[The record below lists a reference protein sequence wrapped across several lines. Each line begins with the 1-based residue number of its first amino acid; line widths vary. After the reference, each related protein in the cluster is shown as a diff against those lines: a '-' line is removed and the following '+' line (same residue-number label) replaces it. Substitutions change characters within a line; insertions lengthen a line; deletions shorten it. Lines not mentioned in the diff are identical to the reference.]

1 MSENLNIDSTKLWDE
16 IFKAI
21 VDAMPEQ
28 LFPLFKEVYGKDYPR
43 GTPITL
49 LSTEYSTYKEKPD
62 ASPGSRLTDITL
74 LVGDADCFH
83 IECQMRNEKEMVIRM
98 FAYDFHVAMRYMISE
113 DQTSGEL
120 VMHFPRSTVIY
131 PEKNRNLP
139 EILRCRI
146 LFQDGSEHIYQI
158 PTVRIQS
165 YSLQEIRE
173 KHLTLFI
180 PYVLLRLSPKLNPKR
195 KHKLTKRELTGLVEE
210 IILVLKEELADGYL
224 TEREFDDYINL
235 FRTAANRI
243 LKDEKHAEFRKEVD
257 RMTKPLIELP
267 SVREKRL
274 QAEID
279 ALRAEKAATDSA
291 LAEQNAEFA
300 RQFARQNAELAKM
313 KELLEKHHIAIA
325 P

>member
-1 MSENLNIDSTKLWDE
+1 MSENLNIDYTKLWDE
-16 IFKAI
+16 ILKAI
-21 VDAMPEQ
+21 VDVMPEQ
-28 LFPLFKEVYGKDYPR
+28 LFPLFKEVYGKDYPK
-43 GTPITL
+43 GTPITI
-49 LSTEYSTYKEKPD
+49 LSTEYSTYQEKPD
-62 ASPGSRLTDITL
+62 TPPGSRLTDITL
-74 LVGDADCFH
+74 LVGGTDCYH

-98 FAYDFHVAMRYMISE
+98 VAYDLHVAMRYMISE
-113 DQTSGEL
+113 DPTSGGL

-139 EILRCRI
+139 EILCCRI
-146 LFQDGSEHIYQI
+146 IFQDGSEHIYQI

-180 PYVLLRLSPKLNPKR
+180 PYVLLRLRPRLNPKR
-195 KHKLTKRELTGLVEE
+195 KHKLTKKELTEFVEE

-235 FRTAANRI
+235 FCTAANRI
-243 LKDEKHAEFRKEVD
+243 FKSAKHAEFRKEVD

-267 SVREKRL
+267 SVREKGL

-291 LAEQNAEFA
+291 LARQNAEFA
-300 RQFARQNAELAKM
+300 RQFAEQNAELAKM
-313 KELLEKHHIAIA
+313 KDLLEKHHIAIA